1 MLQSILSKITLAI
14 MVLFLVSCD
23 PSPDKKLSGT
33 QDYTGVQF
41 PITVYTYDS
50 REELNKAVEGKK
62 PKGQRVE
69 GLALWFLKKENRE
82 MIRCEIH
89 VVSPS
94 KVDDEHILT
103 WGHEL
108 AHCIYGTYHK
118 EPK

>member
-1 MLQSILSKITLAI
+1 MLRGILSRILIGIAI
-14 MVLFLVSCD
+14 LTMVSCD
-23 PSPDKKLSGT
+23 PAPSKKLSGT
-33 QDYTGVQF
+33 QDYSNIQF

-94 KVDDEHILT
+94 KVDDEHTLT